1 MRTLIITAILAT
13 GLAGCQTLEQSQA
26 NADVVCQQ
34 SGLRTTTRSYQN
46 CVAANIRQ
54 DRRQSDAATGA
65 VVAGATAG
73 LIGAALVAENR
84 SSRYYDRG
92 YYGRGYGGRGYYRGR
107 AGYGRRG
114 YYRGCS
120 GWGC

>member
-34 SGLRTTTRSYQN
+34 SGFRPTTRSYQN

-54 DRRQSDAATGA
+54 DRRQSDAATGV

-73 LIGAALVAENR
+73 LIGAALVADSR

-92 YYGRGYGGRGYYRGR
+92 YYGRGYGGRGYNRNYYGGRG
-107 AGYGRRG
+107 YRRG
-114 YYRGCS
+114 CGA
-120 GWGC
+120 WGC

>member
-1 MRTLIITAILAT
+1 MRTIVITAILAT

-26 NADVVCQQ
+26 NADDVCRQ
-34 SGLRTTTRSYQN
+34 SGFRPTTRSYQN
-46 CVAANIRQ
+46 CVAANMRQ

-73 LIGAALVAENR
+73 LIGAALVAESR

-92 YYGRGYGGRGYYRGR
+92 YYGGGYYGGPGYGRGYYGGRGYYRGCG
-107 AGYGRRG
+107 A
-114 YYRGCS
+114 
-120 GWGC
+120 WGC